1 MARSPL
7 ALFAQRILFAF
18 LPALFF
24 SLTALAA
31 ESNDSEIEVGTVTVS
46 QFPAAE
52 QEFIDLAEKFHKRLE
67 AYWKLSNEFY
77 KERGDKI
84 TREESEKFQAEHDPS
99 PEFLPQFLA
108 FEREH
113 PGQDVS
119 LDALNEIASY
129 AARGGDEKSAAFKAR
144 REFLA
149 RLSAY
154 RDREMTT
161 MLLRRLTS
169 GPYDPQVIATL
180 RAFANDP
187 QANPVVRASAQLTL
201 ADKILSLRDSRAA
214 VDKEI
219 AAIDV
224 GMPPSFP
231 DQLSYFREY
240 VATLPPADEL
250 EAGATEAITMLES
263 LAASDDTL
271 RQPEYR
277 TIDPTNH
284 LIRIDAEKSKTGK
297 PFATLAAALLF
308 KERHLRV
315 GQTAPDIDVT
325 LIDGKPWQ
333 LADQRGRVVVIQFS
347 FTGCGPCEAM
357 YPGLRKLTEEFGDR
371 VSILTIMR
379 DPTPETAIEKT
390 AKGTFTWP
398 VTCDGPDFPLTTKW
412 AVDGFPEVYVLNPQ
426 GEITAIGPRDE
437 QLHWRVEQL
446 LKVN

>member
-1 MARSPL
+1 MSRYLL
-7 ALFAQRILFAF
+7 AMFAF
-18 LPALFF
+18 FPALFL
-24 SLTALAA
+24 SSAARTA
-31 ESNDSEIEVGTVTVS
+31 ESGDTEIEVGTVTVS

-52 QEFIDLAEKFHKRLE
+52 QQYIDLADAFHKRLE
-67 AYWKLSNEFY
+67 AYWKKSNEFY

-113 PGQDVS
+113 AGLEVS
-119 LDALNEIASY
+119 IDALNEVASY
-129 AARGGDEKSAAFKAR
+129 AARGGDTKSAAYRAR
-144 REFLA
+144 RELLA
-149 RLSAY
+149 RLPEY

-161 MLLRRLTS
+161 LLLRRLTS
-169 GPYDPQVIATL
+169 GPYDPQVIAAL
-180 RAFANDP
+180 RTFANDP
-187 QANPVVRASAQLTL
+187 KANPVVRASAQLTL
-201 ADKILSLRDSRAA
+201 ADQVLSLRNTRAA

-219 AAIDV
+219 AAV
-224 GMPPSFP
+224 EAGMPPSFP
-231 DQLSYFREY
+231 DQLAYFREY

-315 GQTAPDIDVT
+315 GQTAPEIEVT
-325 LIDGKPWQ
+325 LIDGNPWK

-357 YPGLRKLTEEFGDR
+357 YPGLRKLQEEFGDR

-379 DPTPETAIEKT
+379 DPTPDTAIEKT

-398 VTCDGPDFPLTTKW
+398 ITCDGPDFPLSTKW
-412 AVDGFPEVYVLNPQ
+412 AVDGFPEVYVLNPEGQ
-426 GEITAIGPRDE
+426 IDAVGPRDE
-437 QLHWRVEQL
+437 QLHWRVKQL
-446 LKVN
+446 LNVDQSAAQ